1 MREPNWIHDMFKPQ
15 LGADRREL
23 TVRLL
28 LFVIWALLL
37 SVGLTLLVDIA
48 QKGWSLNARSI
59 VLFSLLIEQLAL
71 LVLLRRGFVNT
82 TAFLALISVWGA
94 MTYGAWSAGGVY
106 DLSILVYV
114 IIILASALLTNWQIA
129 VFFSVLS
136 IAAIWGLAIA
146 ETRGALVVAF
156 DAPMDRARDLT
167 TIFIFLAVLVFLLAN
182 ILREALEK
190 IQNDFQ
196 EKLQVEQGLREGEQR
211 FRRIFHASPIAIAIS
226 NFNDGRLLDANEAYW
241 KLTGFSSAH
250 DVGRTTVD
258 MGIWDDVSQREKFIA
273 RLEKKRSL
281 QNPAYEFINEQGE
294 QKVTAAYYELIDFGN
309 KPAILSLFLDI
320 TDQKLAQ
327 DALFRNESRMRAMF
341 DAIPDMLFELNRDGT
356 ILQFVPSVQFEPLV
370 PPAEFLGKKVGEVVP
385 SVAEQTTFAIARA
398 LESGQVN
405 AFEYQL
411 TQGEDVKI
419 FEARIAA
426 VDAETVIAM
435 IRDVSLIKWISAE
448 REKLITELEAKNA
461 ELERFVYT
469 VSHDLKS
476 PLVTIVGFLGYLEE
490 DIRRGNMEDLR
501 KDVERIYL
509 AAYKM
514 QDLLKD
520 LLELSRIGRTMNPP
534 QTISF
539 EELVKEALELTEGRL
554 QEHGVR
560 ASIQPNLPMIRGDHK
575 RLLELTQNLIDN
587 AAKYMGD
594 QAEPKIEIG
603 HDGYENEKP
612 ILFVRDNGMGIAPE
626 YFERIFGLFNK
637 LNPNS
642 EGTGV
647 GLALARRIVEFHGGR
662 LWVESELGKG
672 STFYFTLPPASEAD
686 N

>member
-1 MREPNWIHDMFKPQ
+1 MFKPQ

-106 DLSILVYV
+106 DLSIMVYV
-114 IIILASALLTNWQIA
+114 VIILAGALLTNWQIA

-226 NFNDGRLLDANEAYW
+226 NFDDGRLLDANEAYW

-294 QKVTAAYYELIDFGN
+294 KKVTAAYYELIDFGN

-356 ILQFVPSVQFEPLV
+356 ILQFVPSAQFEPLV

-398 LESGQVN
+398 LESRQVN

-411 TQGEDVKI
+411 TQGEEVKI

>member
-15 LGADRREL
+15 PGADRREL

-106 DLSILVYV
+106 DLSIMVYV
-114 IIILASALLTNWQIA
+114 VIILAGALLTNWQIA

-226 NFNDGRLLDANEAYW
+226 NFDDGRLLDANEAYW

-294 QKVTAAYYELIDFGN
+294 KKVTAAYYELIDFGN

-356 ILQFVPSVQFEPLV
+356 ILQFVPSAQFEPLV

-411 TQGEDVKI
+411 TQGEEVKI

-560 ASIQPNLPMIRGDHK
+560 ASIQPNLPTIRGDHK

-672 STFYFTLPPASEAD
+672 ATFYFTLPPASEAD

>member
-106 DLSILVYV
+106 DLSIMVYV
-114 IIILASALLTNWQIA
+114 VIILAGALLTNWQIA

-226 NFNDGRLLDANEAYW
+226 NFDDGRLLDANEAYW

-294 QKVTAAYYELIDFGN
+294 KKVTAAYYELIDFGN

-356 ILQFVPSVQFEPLV
+356 ILQFVPSAQFEPLV

-411 TQGEDVKI
+411 TQGEEVKI

-448 REKLITELEAKNA
+448 REKLIAELEAKNA

-560 ASIQPNLPMIRGDHK
+560 ASIQPNLPTIRGDHK

>member
-106 DLSILVYV
+106 DLSIMVYV
-114 IIILASALLTNWQIA
+114 VIILAGALLTNWQIA
-129 VFFSVLS
+129 VFFSILS

-226 NFNDGRLLDANEAYW
+226 NFDDGRLLDANEAYW

-294 QKVTAAYYELIDFGN
+294 KKVTAAYYELIDFGN

-356 ILQFVPSVQFEPLV
+356 ILQFVPSAQFEPLV

-411 TQGEDVKI
+411 TQGEEVKI

-560 ASIQPNLPMIRGDHK
+560 ASIQPNLPTIRGDHK

>member
-106 DLSILVYV
+106 DLSIMVYV
-114 IIILASALLTNWQIA
+114 VIILAGALLTNWQIA

-226 NFNDGRLLDANEAYW
+226 NFDDGRLLDANEAYW

-294 QKVTAAYYELIDFGN
+294 KKVTAAYYELIDFGN

-356 ILQFVPSVQFEPLV
+356 ILQFVPSAQFEPLV

-411 TQGEDVKI
+411 TQGEEVKI

-448 REKLITELEAKNA
+448 REKLIAELEAKNA

-560 ASIQPNLPMIRGDHK
+560 ASIQPNLPTIRGDHK

-672 STFYFTLPPASEAD
+672 ATFYFTLPPASEAD

>member
-106 DLSILVYV
+106 DLSIMVYV
-114 IIILASALLTNWQIA
+114 VIILAGALLTNWQIA

-226 NFNDGRLLDANEAYW
+226 NFDDGRLLDANEAYW

-294 QKVTAAYYELIDFGN
+294 KKVTAAYYELIDFGN

-356 ILQFVPSVQFEPLV
+356 ILQFVPSAQFEPLV

-411 TQGEDVKI
+411 TQGEEVKI

-534 QTISF
+534 QAISF

-560 ASIQPNLPMIRGDHK
+560 ASIQPNLPTIRGDHK

>member
-106 DLSILVYV
+106 DLSIMVYV
-114 IIILASALLTNWQIA
+114 VIILAGALLTNWQIA

-226 NFNDGRLLDANEAYW
+226 NFDDGRLLDANEAYW

-294 QKVTAAYYELIDFGN
+294 KKVTAAYYELIDFGN

-356 ILQFVPSVQFEPLV
+356 ILQFVPSAQFEPLV

-411 TQGEDVKI
+411 MQGEEVKI

-560 ASIQPNLPMIRGDHK
+560 ASIQPNLPTIRGDHK

>member
-106 DLSILVYV
+106 DLSIMVYV
-114 IIILASALLTNWQIA
+114 VIILAGALLTNWQIA

-226 NFNDGRLLDANEAYW
+226 NFDDGRLLDANEAYW

-294 QKVTAAYYELIDFGN
+294 KKVTAAYYELIDFGN

-356 ILQFVPSVQFEPLV
+356 ILQFVPSAQFEPLV

-411 TQGEDVKI
+411 TQGEEVKI

-448 REKLITELEAKNA
+448 REKLIAELEAKNA

-534 QTISF
+534 QAISF

-560 ASIQPNLPMIRGDHK
+560 ASIQPNLPTIRGDHK

>member
-28 LFVIWALLL
+28 FFVIWALLL

-226 NFNDGRLLDANEAYW
+226 NFDDGRLLDANEAYW

-411 TQGEDVKI
+411 TQGEEVKI

>member
-106 DLSILVYV
+106 DLSIMVYV
-114 IIILASALLTNWQIA
+114 VIILAGALLTNWQIA

-196 EKLQVEQGLREGEQR
+196 EKFQVEQGLREGEQR

-226 NFNDGRLLDANEAYW
+226 NFDDGRLLDANEAYW

-294 QKVTAAYYELIDFGN
+294 KKVTAAYYELIDFGN

-356 ILQFVPSVQFEPLV
+356 ILQFVPSAQFEPLV

-411 TQGEDVKI
+411 TQGEEVKI

-448 REKLITELEAKNA
+448 REKLIAELEAKNA

-560 ASIQPNLPMIRGDHK
+560 ASIQPNLPTIRGDHK

-672 STFYFTLPPASEAD
+672 ATFYFTLPPASEAD

>member
-106 DLSILVYV
+106 DLSIMVYV
-114 IIILASALLTNWQIA
+114 VIILAGALLTNWQIA

-226 NFNDGRLLDANEAYW
+226 NFDDGRLLDANEAYW

-294 QKVTAAYYELIDFGN
+294 KKVTAAYYELIDFGN

-356 ILQFVPSVQFEPLV
+356 ILQFVPSAQFEPLV

-411 TQGEDVKI
+411 TQGEEVKI

-448 REKLITELEAKNA
+448 REKLIAELEAKNA

-560 ASIQPNLPMIRGDHK
+560 ASIQPNLPTIRGDHK

-603 HDGYENEKP
+603 HDGYEKEKP

>member
-1 MREPNWIHDMFKPQ
+1 
-15 LGADRREL
+15 
-23 TVRLL
+23 
-28 LFVIWALLL
+28 
-37 SVGLTLLVDIA
+37 
-48 QKGWSLNARSI
+48 
-59 VLFSLLIEQLAL
+59 
-71 LVLLRRGFVNT
+71 
-82 TAFLALISVWGA
+82 
-94 MTYGAWSAGGVY
+94 
-106 DLSILVYV
+106 
-114 IIILASALLTNWQIA
+114 
-129 VFFSVLS
+129 
-136 IAAIWGLAIA
+136 
-146 ETRGALVVAF
+146 
-156 DAPMDRARDLT
+156 
-167 TIFIFLAVLVFLLAN
+167 
-182 ILREALEK
+182 
-190 IQNDFQ
+190 
-196 EKLQVEQGLREGEQR
+196 
-211 FRRIFHASPIAIAIS
+211 
-226 NFNDGRLLDANEAYW
+226 
-241 KLTGFSSAH
+241 
-250 DVGRTTVD
+250 

-294 QKVTAAYYELIDFGN
+294 KKVTAAYYELIDFGN

-356 ILQFVPSVQFEPLV
+356 ILQFVPSAQFEPLV

-411 TQGEDVKI
+411 TQGEEVKI

-560 ASIQPNLPMIRGDHK
+560 ASIQPNLPTIRGDHK

>member
-106 DLSILVYV
+106 DLSIMVYV
-114 IIILASALLTNWQIA
+114 VIILAGALLTNWQIA

-226 NFNDGRLLDANEAYW
+226 NFDDGRLLDANEAYW

-294 QKVTAAYYELIDFGN
+294 KKVTAAYYELIDFGN

-356 ILQFVPSVQFEPLV
+356 ILQFVPSAQFEPLV

-411 TQGEDVKI
+411 TQGEEVKI

-560 ASIQPNLPMIRGDHK
+560 ASIQPNLPTIRGDHK

>member
-106 DLSILVYV
+106 DLSIMVYV
-114 IIILASALLTNWQIA
+114 VIILAGALLTNWQIA

-226 NFNDGRLLDANEAYW
+226 NFDDGRLLDANEAYW

-294 QKVTAAYYELIDFGN
+294 KKVTAAYYELIDFGN

-356 ILQFVPSVQFEPLV
+356 ILQFVPSAQFEPLV

-411 TQGEDVKI
+411 TQGEEVKI

-534 QTISF
+534 QAISF

-594 QAEPKIEIG
+594 QTEPKIEIG
-603 HDGYENEKP
+603 QAGYENEKP

-672 STFYFTLPPASEAD
+672 ATFYFTLPPASEAD

>member
-28 LFVIWALLL
+28 FFVIWALLL

-226 NFNDGRLLDANEAYW
+226 NFDDGRLLDANEAYW

-356 ILQFVPSVQFEPLV
+356 ILQFVPSAQFEPLV

-411 TQGEDVKI
+411 TQGEEVKI

>member
-1 MREPNWIHDMFKPQ
+1 MFKPQ

-106 DLSILVYV
+106 DLSIMVYV
-114 IIILASALLTNWQIA
+114 VIILAGALLTNWQIA

-226 NFNDGRLLDANEAYW
+226 NFDDGRLLDANEAYW

-294 QKVTAAYYELIDFGN
+294 KKVTAAYYELIDFGN

-356 ILQFVPSVQFEPLV
+356 ILQFVPSAQFEPLV

-411 TQGEDVKI
+411 TQGEEVKI

-560 ASIQPNLPMIRGDHK
+560 ASIQPNLPTIRGDHK

-603 HDGYENEKP
+603 HDGYEKEKP

>member
-106 DLSILVYV
+106 DLSIMVYV
-114 IIILASALLTNWQIA
+114 VIILAGALLTNWQIA

-226 NFNDGRLLDANEAYW
+226 NFDDGRLLDANEAYW

-294 QKVTAAYYELIDFGN
+294 KKVTAAYYELIDFGN

-356 ILQFVPSVQFEPLV
+356 ILQFVPSAQFEPLV

-411 TQGEDVKI
+411 TQGEEVKI

-560 ASIQPNLPMIRGDHK
+560 ASIQPNLPTIRGDHK

-603 HDGYENEKP
+603 HDGYEKEKP